1 MEAQTLMVA
10 VVSCLSQKGG
20 VAKSALA
27 RLIAREYASVGRRVM
42 IGDLDTLQATSTEW
56 SNRRN
61 DAAIFPTVPTHGF
74 ESVKKAIKAA
84 AGSELLIIDG
94 RGYADRHTAE
104 AAEAS
109 DAILL
114 PTGTSVDDLR
124 PTVRLAHELIAAGIE
139 RQRIVFAL
147 CRTGDGARE
156 NADADLYIRSA
167 GYACLSQVLP
177 ERAGYRQAH
186 DEGRTA
192 TEARHASLR
201 SKAKAFAGALTG
213 VLDTLI
219 WKAKP

>member
-1 MEAQTLMVA
+1 ML
-10 VVSCLSQKGG
+10 
-20 VAKSALA
+20 
-27 RLIAREYASVGRRVM
+27 
-42 IGDLDTLQATSTEW
+42 GDLDTLQGTSTEW

-61 DAAIFPTVPTHGF
+61 DAAIFPIVPTQGF
-74 ESVKKAIKAA
+74 ESVKKALKGAA
-84 AGSELLIIDG
+84 AADLLILDG
-94 RGYADRHTAE
+94 RGYADHHTAE
-104 AAEAS
+104 AAAAS

-139 RQRIVFAL
+139 RRRIIFAL

-156 NADADLYIRSA
+156 NTDADRYIRAA
-167 GYACLSQVLP
+167 GYTCLSSTFP

-192 TEARHASLR
+192 TEARHPSLR
-201 SKAKAFAGALTG
+201 SKAQAFAGALTG
-213 VLDTLI
+213 VLDPLI

>member
-1 MEAQTLMVA
+1 MVA

-27 RLIAREYASVGRRVM
+27 RLVAREYASAGRRVI
-42 IGDLDTLQATSTEW
+42 IGDLDTLQGTSTEW

-61 DAAIFPTVPTHGF
+61 DAAIFPTVPTRGF
-74 ESVKKAIKAA
+74 ESVKKAVKGAA
-84 AGSELLIIDG
+84 ASDLLILDG
-94 RGYADRHTAE
+94 RGYADHHTAE

-124 PTVRLAHELIAAGIE
+124 PTVRLAHELIAGGIQP
-139 RQRIVFAL
+139 RRVIFAL

-156 NADADLYIRSA
+156 NADAELYIRTA
-167 GYACLSQVLP
+167 GYTCLSQVLP

-186 DEGRTA
+186 DEGRTV
-192 TEARHASLR
+192 TEARHPSLR
-201 SKAKAFAGALTG
+201 TRAKTFATALTG

-219 WKAKP
+219 WKVKP